1 MKSPGM
7 MLREAR
13 EEKGLGLS
21 DVATMTRIPRQ
32 MLEHLE
38 NDRFEE
44 YVAEVFL
51 RGHLRNYSR
60 ELGLDGEQVIQVYER
75 FSGRKRQSLT
85 IPEERRAT
93 PEPRAI
99 AQAARQTTPAAASG
113 AAVAASPV
121 SFDVQR
127 YFETL
132 RPSHMVAVVL
142 VLFGIFVMFSFLST
156 NRATAH
162 DPTGFPQADESAW
175 ELEQD
180 VEQTRWLLEQP
191 GESR

>member
-13 EEKGLGLS
+13 EERGLALG
-21 DVATMTRIPRQ
+21 DVAAMTRIPRQ

-60 ELGLDGEQVIQVYER
+60 ELGLESEQVIQAYER
-75 FSGRKRQSLT
+75 FTGRTRQALLV
-85 IPEERRAT
+85 PEEKRAT
-93 PEPRAI
+93 PEPRAVV
-99 AQAARQTTPAAASG
+99 QSAARVATAPSAAATATAPMG
-113 AAVAASPV
+113 
-121 SFDVQR
+121 FDLQR
-127 YFETL
+127 YFETV

-156 NRATAH
+156 NRASAS
-162 DPTGFPQADESAW
+162 DAAGFPQAESSAW
-175 ELEQD
+175 ELEQEL
-180 VEQTRWLLEQP
+180 EQTRWLLEQP

>member
-13 EEKGLGLS
+13 EEQGLGLS

-51 RGHLRNYSR
+51 RGHIRNYSR

-75 FSGRKRQSLT
+75 FSGRKRQPLT

-99 AQAARQTTPAAASG
+99 PQAAPAASG
-113 AAVAASPV
+113 AAAVASPS